1 VPCYADCVCVTRLL
15 LTSECWAGQPAHSL
29 VSENTERSL
38 YRVLRVALP
47 RGSPRS
53 VDRECAGRNAK
64 GVKGSS
70 PERQFFPWWPS
81 HYTEAK
87 ATSKGLRVPCRTGA
101 QSGSSSA
108 LQRNPFGT
116 TGVLDH
122 GMYTRPA
129 VERERS
135 VASRANDV
143 RPRLRVSGQGVMSE
157 SKTILE
163 AEVRC
168 SRSSGEVG

>member
-1 VPCYADCVCVTRLL
+1 MCVTPLL
-15 LTSECWAGQPAHSL
+15 LTSECRPGQPDRSL
-29 VSENTERSL
+29 VGGDTERSL
-38 YRVLRVALP
+38 YRVLRAVLS

-53 VDRECAGRNAK
+53 VDRECAGRNASS
-64 GVKGSS
+64 VKGLS
-70 PERQFFPWWPS
+70 PERQAVLWWPS
-81 HYTEAK
+81 QYEEAK
-87 ATSKGLRVPCRTGA
+87 AIPKGPRVCSVQTAVASPPGR
-101 QSGSSSA
+101 A
-108 LQRNPFGT
+108 LQRRPFDT

-135 VASRANDV
+135 VASRAIEA
-143 RPRLRVSGQGVMSE
+143 RPRLRASGRGVASE
-157 SKTILE
+157 SKAILA